1 MSQELQVID
10 TKKMAEMAK
19 VVADSG
25 LWSQFNSVPKV
36 MGLMMLCQSDGIHP
50 MHAVRHYDLI
60 QGKPSK
66 KSESQLADFYARGG
80 KVQWLERTDKKCR
93 AKFFSPNCPDGV
105 EVEWTIEQAQK
116 AGLTG
121 KDNWRNYPR
130 QMLSARVQAEGV
142 QITDPGASLGMV
154 VTEEALDMAN
164 TVTEKAAVVAFEL
177 VGDTETKGTEVVQMA
192 TATDYRV
199 ARGKLNQALLACE
212 TEKEFRAACGEFQ
225 GKHEKAT
232 WLELTGVKSGET
244 FESLAKEHLDRIKS
258 KTPRLKA
265 WIAQVGEVIKSDELI
280 IFFKAFENNAWLQN
294 VDCEDALNAK
304 AKEIGFENG
313 LEDLR
318 AMEEKAA

>member
-1 MSQELQVID
+1 MNDIQVID

-19 VVADSG
+19 VVAESG

-66 KSESQLADFYARGG
+66 KSESQLADFYSRGG
-80 KVQWLERTDKKCR
+80 KVQWIERTDKKCR
-93 AKFFSPNCPDGV
+93 AKFFSAHCPDGV

-154 VTEEALDMAN
+154 VTEEAIDLAN
-164 TVTEKAAVVAFEL
+164 GATERAAVVSFEL
-177 VGDTETKGTEVVQMA
+177 VGDAETKPTETKALA
-192 TATDYRV
+192 TATDYRN

-212 TEKEFRAACGEFQ
+212 TEKEFRAVCALFQ
-225 GKHEKAT
+225 GEHEKST
-232 WLELTGVKSGET
+232 WLELTGIRAGET

-258 KTPRLKA
+258 KAPRMAA
-265 WIAQVGEVIKSDELI
+265 WLETLRQV
-280 IFFKAFENNAWLQN
+280 NNAEELLTFFRAYENGQWLQT

-304 AKEIGFENG
+304 AKELGFENG
-313 LEDLR
+313 IADLGN
-318 AMEEKAA
+318 METAGK